1 MFWVLLSKP
10 AGSHVIEHCVPTA
23 LALHD
28 CKTMPDLPNTN
39 TLETD
44 VQHAWLTIWL
54 NRIESRN
61 ALNEQ
66 MTTELRNI
74 LELVRDDRS
83 VRGITLRGR
92 GGVFCAG
99 GDLKAFRSDF
109 QGGERSKEL
118 VAAASRRA
126 GELFWLVNELP
137 QVVVILVEGAAIAG
151 GLGLACA
158 GDLVVVTRES
168 RFALTETTLGIAPAQ
183 IAPFVVQRV
192 GLSVARRLMLTAARF
207 DGEQAQCIGLAD
219 QVVDG
224 ADALDEAEQ
233 KIRTQVMR
241 CAPGANAI
249 TKELVL
255 ATARLEPQAMLDL
268 AAERFAEGML
278 SSEGREGI
286 SAFIEK
292 RKPSWSV

>member
-1 MFWVLLSKP
+1 
-10 AGSHVIEHCVPTA
+10 
-23 LALHD
+23 
-28 CKTMPDLPNTN
+28 MPDLPNTN

-83 VRGITLRGR
+83 IRGITLRGC

-109 QGGERSKEL
+109 QGGVESKEL
-118 VAAASRRA
+118 VAAASRSA
-126 GELFWLVNELP
+126 GELFRL
-137 QVVVILVEGAAIAG
+137 
-151 GLGLACA
+151 
-158 GDLVVVTRES
+158 
-168 RFALTETTLGIAPAQ
+168 
-183 IAPFVVQRV
+183 
-192 GLSVARRLMLTAARF
+192 LMLTAARF
-207 DGEQAQCIGLAD
+207 DGEQAQRIGLAD
-219 QVVDG
+219 QVVDDV
-224 ADALDEAEQ
+224 DALDEAEQ

>member
-1 MFWVLLSKP
+1 MSALS
-10 AGSHVIEHCVPTA
+10 PTR
-23 LALHD
+23 
-28 CKTMPDLPNTN
+28 TI
-39 TLETD
+39 ETD

-54 NRIESRN
+54 NRPESRN
-61 ALNEQ
+61 ALNEEI
-66 MTTELRNI
+66 TTELHNT
-74 LELVRDDRS
+74 LQVVQDDRS

-99 GDLKAFRSDF
+99 GDLKAFKSDF
-109 QGGERSKEL
+109 QGGAESHQL

-126 GELFWLVNELP
+126 GELFRLVNEMP

-168 RFALTETTLGIAPAQ
+168 QFALTETTLGIAPAQ
-183 IAPFVVQRV
+183 IAPFVVQRL
-192 GLSVARRLMLTAARF
+192 GLSAARRLMLTAARF
-207 DGEQAQCIGLAD
+207 DGEEAQRIGLAD
-219 QVVDG
+219 QVVDDV
-224 ADALDEAEQ
+224 DALDEAEL
-233 KIRTQVMR
+233 KIRAGVMR
-241 CAPGANAI
+241 CAPGANAM

-255 ATARLEPQAMLDL
+255 AAARLEPQAMLDL

-278 SSEGREGI
+278 SDEGREGI

-292 RKPSWSV
+292 RKPSWSD